1 MSRER
6 VSTTSSWAST
16 NSTGTQSPFYEQ
28 EDRRTRDL
36 DQEAR
41 QGKGMSFEFY
51 VLACNVL
58 MAFGFGMLLQNLSR
72 RISDIEKRLNMEDED
87 ADQED

>member
-1 MSRER
+1 
-6 VSTTSSWAST
+6 
-16 NSTGTQSPFYEQ
+16 
-28 EDRRTRDL
+28 
-36 DQEAR
+36 
-41 QGKGMSFEFY
+41 MSFEFY

-58 MAFGFGMLLQNLSR
+58 MAFGFGMLLQNLSS